1 MKIRNLKSKIW
12 KLKKLEIPKIFKIFD
27 KLKSVNLKLKNS
39 EFLKEWRILIYDF
52 LLWLLYRKLKKKK

>member
-27 KLKSVNLKLKNS
+27 KLKIVNLKLKNS